1 MARVFFPTTSL
12 NRFGVRDSD
21 QRATLGAV
29 ERFPAE
35 PTPRSAMTPTGPLLG
50 AVVGLGLNTLQIRSD
65 APENFVGI
73 ARMVGVQPQPPIR
86 FVNEAP
92 LPPVS
97 TVPPPAPTP
106 IIQSSGG
113 GGGVSQ
119 VVPAGV
125 YFWQTAPSGAVAVS
139 AQNSPTPVA
148 TLPAPAAPSAVLVSS
163 GGGTQTPAT
172 APVTAAAP
180 TTAGSLVDGIAAW
193 LGGTTSLLNYNVPN
207 AVLAG
212 VVVLGFAWLSSSSS
226 GRKR

>member
-12 NRFGVRDSD
+12 NRFGVRESD

-29 ERFPAE
+29 DRFPAE

-50 AVVGLGLNTLQIRSD
+50 AVTALQIRSD
-65 APENFVGI
+65 APPNFVGI
-73 ARMVGVQPQPPIR
+73 ERMVGVQPRPPIR
-86 FVNEAP
+86 IVNEAP

-97 TVPPPAPTP
+97 TVPPAAPTP

-148 TLPAPAAPSAVLVSS
+148 TLPAPAAPGAVLVSS

-172 APVTAAAP
+172 APVNAAAP
-180 TTAGSLVDGIAAW
+180 STAGSLVDGIAAW